1 MSIVT
6 AANLHVIIII
16 IIISNLSVLKSRS
29 CLQLRY

>member
-16 IIISNLSVLKSRS
+16 IISNLSVLKSRG